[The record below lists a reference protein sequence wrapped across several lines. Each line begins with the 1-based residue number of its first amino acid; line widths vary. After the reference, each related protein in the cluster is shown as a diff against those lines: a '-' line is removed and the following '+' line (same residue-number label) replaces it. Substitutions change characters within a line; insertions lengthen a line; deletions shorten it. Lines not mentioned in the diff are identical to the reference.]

1 MVIRCRTG
9 IVKRIADILALFP
22 IWFYLFLFVFI
33 INRYLI
39 RPSEIQFIDGYL
51 NDLLC
56 LPILLQ
62 LVQVCM
68 KLIVNKNYVLSLFQT
83 IVAIIYC
90 SVLFEIILPKYSNHY
105 ISDIYDT
112 ICYLSG
118 GITWKFLLNTYS
130 IKHHD
135 PSGNDIRTKIL

>member
-118 GITWKFLLNTYS
+118 GIIWKFLLNTYS

-135 PSGNDIRTKIL
+135 PSGNDL

>member
-1 MVIRCRTG
+1 MVIRCRTR
-9 IVKRIADILALFP
+9 IVKCIAGILALFP

-33 INRYLI
+33 NNRYSI
-39 RPSEIQFIDGYL
+39 RPSEIPFIDGYL

-68 KLIVNKNYVLSLFQT
+68 KLIVNKKYVLSLFQT
-83 IVAIIYC
+83 LVAIVYC

-105 ISDIYDT
+105 ISDIYDA
-112 ICYLSG
+112 ICYLLG
-118 GITWKFLLNTYS
+118 GLVWKFLLNTYS
-130 IKHHD
+130 IKHYD
-135 PSGNDIRTKIL
+135 PS

>member
-68 KLIVNKNYVLSLFQT
+68 KLIVNKNYMLSLFQT

-130 IKHHD
+130 IKHNN
-135 PSGNDIRTKIL
+135 PSGNDL

>member
-1 MVIRCRTG
+1 MVIRCRTW

-68 KLIVNKNYVLSLFQT
+68 KLIVNKNYMLSLFQT

-130 IKHHD
+130 IKHYD
-135 PSGNDIRTKIL
+135 PSGNDL